1 MISIFLL
8 YLQGC
13 YDEIVHYIQ
22 GHALMIGGIAIA
34 AIVVMVIYP
43 LSFCNDLRPASVI
56 AGSVFVQTSPW
67 LFLCLLLLFYSF
79 SVSYLECVYAGPSG
93 AEDTDID
100 LVE

>member
-34 AIVVMVIYP
+34 AIVVMVTI
-43 LSFCNDLRPASVI
+43 SFIIL
-56 AGSVFVQTSPW
+56 
-67 LFLCLLLLFYSF
+67 
-79 SVSYLECVYAGPSG
+79 
-93 AEDTDID
+93 
-100 LVE
+100 

>member
-34 AIVVMVIYP
+34 AIVVMVTI
-43 LSFCNDLRPASVI
+43 SFIMRPASVI
-56 AGSVFVQTSPW
+56 VGSVFVQTSPW